1 MKCFAAKRKQCWK
14 NLTFPFSKLKEL
26 SACNSSLS
34 TALQPKDTVPSDNVA
49 QPFGWAHLLD
59 LIPDDLTKDICPDEP
74 WAQPCLLAFSLP
86 VANFPVVCWQYFM
99 LQTMSGRDYSQDVVT
114 WLVQTPAGEDVQID
128 KPQQDLKN
136 LVVLKSWVDGSRPVY
151 ALNFLVLWRYNYC
164 SATPGM
170 S

>member
-1 MKCFAAKRKQCWK
+1 MNAVWNVSQQNTNSAGETTWLFH
-14 NLTFPFSKLKEL
+14 FSKLKEL

-34 TALQPKDTVPSDNVA
+34 TALQPDNVA
-49 QPFGWAHLLD
+49 QPFGRAHLLV
-59 LIPDDLTKDICPDEP
+59 LISDRFDKGYVSCWTLGT
-74 WAQPCLLAFSLP
+74 ALLLAFSLP

-151 ALNFLVLWRYNYC
+151 TLNLLVLWRYNYC